1 MGAEKPKAVLSKK
14 SIDAIA
20 TQVETRLKQDSGK
33 AAPVEI
39 NSPADKT
46 THGGSKKLFFWGAAS
61 ALTLAATAPLLGK
74 QARPAVRGAI
84 KGGLL
89 AGRYFQ
95 RVASSIK
102 EDVQDLTEEAKS
114 DLDLEKQKSDSEKQ
128 KSDSTGTS
136 KHKRPLQ

>member
-1 MGAEKPKAVLSKK
+1 MSAENPKAVLNKK
-14 SIDAIA
+14 SINAIA
-20 TQVETRLKQDSGK
+20 EQVETRLKQDSSK
-33 AAPVEI
+33 PAPAE
-39 NSPADKT
+39 T
-46 THGGSKKLFFWGAAS
+46 TGHAEKITHGSKKLFFWGAAS
-61 ALTLAATAPLLGK
+61 GLTLAMTAPLFSK

-114 DLDLEKQKSDSEKQ
+114 DLDLEKEKP
-128 KSDSTGTS
+128 TGTS
-136 KHKRPLQ
+136 KPSRRPTQQSE